1 MPLRPGAG
9 AGQLVL
15 LAPLLQVTGTRLAQ
29 LGLDGPGAPCAPVAV
44 VVAVAAV
51 RADLLLVEALCL
63 AELGSAVLKPDLEI
77 QFRIKFNRLPWLSV
91 TVIIESNDRETLVCK
106 YTIKFYPHCN
116 NNSLPTLPSS

>member
-1 MPLRPGAG
+1 MLLRPGAG
-9 AGQLVL
+9 AGHLMIL
-15 LAPLLQVTGTRLAQ
+15 TPLIQVSRTRLAQ
-29 LGLDGPGAPCAPVAV
+29 LGLDGPGAPCAPV

-116 NNSLPTLPSS
+116 NNSLPS